1 MDAFKKECD
10 LWMLA
15 ESVSVYQVL
24 NVLHDDM
31 FKRHRK
37 GGVITVQVKDLI
49 SSSGLKIL
57 CAHYY
62 HALNILLWG
71 TKYGVR
77 KQFCSSTLEGMNWK
91 FLFPQWEINYDVL
104 QVSW

>member
-1 MDAFKKECD
+1 MDAFNKECD
-10 LWMLA
+10 LRMLA

-37 GGVITVQVKDLI
+37 GGVITVQMKDLI
-49 SSSGLKIL
+49 SSSGLKIF

-77 KQFCSSTLEGMNWK
+77 KQFCSNTLERNELKVFISPMENK
-91 FLFPQWEINYDVL
+91 LSCFA
-104 QVSW
+104 S

>member
-1 MDAFKKECD
+1 
-10 LWMLA
+10 MLA

-49 SSSGLKIL
+49 SSSELKNSFV
-57 CAHYY
+57 A
-62 HALNILLWG
+62 
-71 TKYGVR
+71 
-77 KQFCSSTLEGMNWK
+77 
-91 FLFPQWEINYDVL
+91 VL
-104 QVSW
+104 